1 MPAELHDLQAVQ
13 GDVPDDLSR
22 LPSLEEERVRNALQK
37 RFERNQI
44 YTHINSLLGARRVAF
59 LRPAENMRG
68 LSPAFAGECLIILL
82 EGIFLFADPPL
93 SLSA

>member
-44 YTHINSLLGARRVAF
+44 YTHINSLLGARRLCF
-59 LRPAENMRG
+59 CQPAEKHAR
-68 LSPAFAGECLIILL
+68 PFAGVCRE
-82 EGIFLFADPPL
+82 
-93 SLSA
+93 SA

>member
-44 YTHINSLLGARRVAF
+44 YTHINSLLGARRLCFCQQCATKRAAVANNAVAD
-59 LRPAENMRG
+59 RR
-68 LSPAFAGECLIILL
+68 SSAGTA
-82 EGIFLFADPPL
+82 GG
-93 SLSA
+93 

>member
-44 YTHINSLLGARRVAF
+44 YTHINSLLGARR
-59 LRPAENMRG
+59 LRA
-68 LSPAFAGECLIILL
+68 
-82 EGIFLFADPPL
+82 
-93 SLSA
+93 SACTVEKGRMKEE